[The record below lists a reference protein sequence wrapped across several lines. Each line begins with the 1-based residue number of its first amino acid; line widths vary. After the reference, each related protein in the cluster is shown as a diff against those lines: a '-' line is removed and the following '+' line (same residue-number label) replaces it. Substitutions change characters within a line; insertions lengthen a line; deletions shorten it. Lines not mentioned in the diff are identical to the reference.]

1 MASRT
6 EFVVAALSAG
16 ALMVGGALLAND
28 TTSTARCASSGAG
41 ASIASR
47 GETAAQRDARMKWWR
62 DARFGIFIHWGLYSI
77 PAGTWEGTTHGGAA
91 EWLLNTAQIDPIRW
105 ERELVPK
112 FNPVKFDPQVW
123 AKLFQESG
131 AGYIVLTS
139 KHHDG
144 FCLWP
149 TGLNDYNSMTAPA
162 KRDLIGELARAVA
175 QTSVHMGLYHSF
187 MDWHHPDY
195 IPRRAWDP
203 RPVTQTS
210 LEPFVGYVHA
220 QLRDLLTRYPQV
232 DVLWFDGE
240 WESTWTADM
249 GRRTERLVR
258 ELKPSLVINNRVGPG
273 RDGMQGFTK
282 GEFFG
287 DYHTPEQEVPA
298 NGLPGQDWESCMTM
312 NGSWGYHASD
322 RNFKSSRELIRTL
335 CDTASKGGN
344 FLLNVGPTAE
354 GEIQP
359 ECVERLQAIGRWM
372 AVNGGAIRGTQAS
385 PFAKAPAWGRITS
398 RALIGTDGKSE
409 LELNLIVFDWPVDG
423 RLMLPSLS
431 GAVRSVEILGCTD
444 SAVIE
449 QDGQGTFV
457 RVPVQAPNSDATVV
471 RLRVS
476 RGG

>member
-1 MASRT
+1 
-6 EFVVAALSAG
+6 
-16 ALMVGGALLAND
+16 
-28 TTSTARCASSGAG
+28 
-41 ASIASR
+41 
-47 GETAAQRDARMKWWR
+47 MKWWR

-77 PAGTWEGTTHGGAA
+77 PAGTWEGKTYGGAA

-105 ERELVPK
+105 ERELVPQ
-112 FNPVKFDPQVW
+112 FNPVKFDPQSW
-123 AKLFQESG
+123 ARLFEESG

-149 TGLNDYNSMTAPA
+149 TGLNDYNSMAAPA

-232 DVLWFDGE
+232 DVIWFDGE
-240 WESTWTADM
+240 WELTWTADI

-372 AVNGGAIRGTQAS
+372 AVNGSAIRGTQAS

-398 RALIGTDGKSE
+398 RSVSAADGSP
-409 LELNLIVFDWPVDG
+409 LTELNLLVFEWPKDG
-423 RLMLPSLS
+423 KLRLPEGAGPARTAAMLTD
-431 GAVRSVEILGCTD
+431 GAVLETGAD
-444 SAVIE
+444 
-449 QDGQGTFV
+449 DQGAFV
-457 RVPVQAPNSDATVV
+457 RVPEVVPDADASVV
-471 RLRVS
+471 RVTY
-476 RGG
+476 

>member
-1 MASRT
+1 MVARRT
-6 EFVVAALSAG
+6 LRH
-16 ALMVGGALLAND
+16 LHPL
-28 TTSTARCASSGAG
+28 
-41 ASIASR
+41 
-47 GETAAQRDARMKWWR
+47 
-62 DARFGIFIHWGLYSI
+62 GLYSI

-112 FNPVKFDPQVW
+112 FNPTRFNPRAW
-123 AKLFQESG
+123 AKLFEESG

-149 TGLNDYNSMTAPA
+149 TGLNNYNSMAAPA
-162 KRDLIGELARAVA
+162 KRDLIGELARAMA
-175 QTSVHMGLYHSF
+175 DTPVHMGIYHSF

-203 RPVTQTS
+203 RPPAQTS
-210 LEPFVGYVHA
+210 LEPFVGDVHA
-220 QLRDLLTRYPQV
+220 QLRDLLTRYPTI
-232 DVLWFDGE
+232 DVIWFDGE
-240 WESTWTADM
+240 WEPTWTADM
-249 GRRTERLVR
+249 GRHTERLVR
-258 ELKPSLVINNRVGPG
+258 ELKPSIVINNRVGPG

-322 RNFKSSRELIRTL
+322 RNFKSSRQLIRTL

-359 ECVERLQAIGRWM
+359 ESVERLQAIGRWVS
-372 AVNGGAIRGTQAS
+372 VNGSAIRGTQAS
-385 PFAKAPAWGRITS
+385 PFTKVPAWGRITS
-398 RALIGTDGKSE
+398 RQLIGANAKPE
-409 LELNLIVFDWPVDG
+409 LELNLLVFEWPVDG
-423 RLMLPSLS
+423 KLRLLEEA
-431 GAVRSVEILGCTD
+431 GAIQ
-444 SAVIE
+444 SARLLANGERLAHARDQQGPFIE
-449 QDGQGTFV
+449 
-457 RVPVQAPNSDATVV
+457 VPPTAPDQDATVIRIV
-471 RLRVS
+471 TQGVDDKV
-476 RGG
+476 